1 MALIGN
7 YSVLNK
13 NPGRA
18 LGGSTVSDSRAAW
31 NKSGANRNRY
41 LGSGMSRKDG
51 SPFGHR
57 PPYSWLIAQVDGG
70 MSSVNTVSGSGG
82 ISYANL
88 AGGLNAEATLEGF
101 GQIDPSSAAQLVV
114 SAVATLSGVGGLS
127 ADIVGK
133 LEASATLA
141 GSGDISGSLGAL
153 ADAVATIGGT
163 SSLSGDLRGV
173 GHMTADILPYTDL
186 SPQALAAAVWGAL
199 AAQFNSSGTMG
210 EKLNA
215 SGSSGDPWTADL
227 SGYNTDG
234 TAGKRMKETL
244 TKIQF
249 LALK

>member
-1 MALIGN
+1 MADEVEIVVIQETNTIL
-7 YSVLNK
+7 
-13 NPGRA
+13 
-18 LGGSTVSDSRAAW
+18 VSD
-31 NKSGANRNRY
+31 KSEA
-41 LGSGMSRKDG
+41 
-51 SPFGHR
+51 H
-57 PPYSWLIAQVDGG
+57 V
-70 MSSVNTVSGSGG
+70 G
-82 ISYANL
+82 IDQS
-88 AGGLNAEATLEGF
+88 
-101 GQIDPSSAAQLVV
+101 DPN
-114 SAVATLSGVGGLS
+114 
-127 ADIVGK
+127 IV
-133 LEASATLA
+133 EASATLA
-141 GSGDISGSLGAL
+141 GSGNISGSLGAL

-186 SPQALAAAVWGAL
+186 SPQALAAAVWGSL